1 MRCFK
6 NIALVAMAALL
17 SWSASAQSFGG
28 LLIDRDGMMSSDMY
42 ELSQVNFGFGTARSM
57 AMAGAFT
64 SLGGDVSAMAL
75 NPAGLGMYRT
85 NDFSI
90 TPMMSFQ
97 KANNSAANWGDN
109 SRSRFSMG
117 SMGLVLNLFEE
128 GGSGLVSLNF
138 GFGYNRIADLNYR
151 YGFHSASAPSTSPL
165 RSITDVFSL
174 QMGGSGIYPST
185 PGGPLNYDFSQAYF
199 WGGIL
204 AYNGWLLDAE
214 GSGADRYWTNAN
226 RIGINAGVGHT
237 IGVES
242 RGSIGEYDISMGM
255 NFDNKIYVG
264 ATLGLQVVDW
274 KRGFYYSEDYLYNG
288 QMPIAGYDESGEPII
303 LTEAAEWMDYDQMV
317 NISGTGVN
325 FKVGIIYRPI
335 PALRFGMAIHTPTFY
350 SLERDYQAFMGTNF
364 SQPKN
369 GNNGDLTP
377 VLSDMGENAWDFT
390 SPTRLM
396 FGASY
401 TIAKMAIV
409 SIDYERTWYN
419 GIRMKDVPNGFD
431 IYPADYRAQMKEN
444 YKGANT
450 LRAGVELK
458 PVPFIS
464 LRAGY
469 GLSAGMLR
477 HNKNEYTSRPQ
488 NYRTEAITAGV
499 GFSFG
504 RTTLDFA
511 YQNIQNKLTSY
522 YLYWATDA
530 LGDLNT
536 ESPRY
541 TTNFSRNYAVVTL
554 GYRF

>member
-1 MRCFK
+1 
-6 NIALVAMAALL
+6 MAALL
-17 SWSASAQSFGG
+17 SWSASAQGFGG
-28 LLIDRDGMMSSDMY
+28 LLMDRGGMMSSDMY

-90 TPMMSFQ
+90 TPMISFQ
-97 KANNSAANWGDN
+97 NAKNSAANWGDN
-109 SRSRFSMG
+109 ARSRFSMG
-117 SMGLVLNLFEE
+117 SVGLLLNVFE
-128 GGSGLVSLNF
+128 GSDAGLISLNF

-165 RSITDVFSL
+165 RSITDVFSMQL
-174 QMGGSGIYPST
+174 GSAGLFPS
-185 PGGPLNYDFSQAYF
+185 GEGKLNYDFRDAYF

-226 RIGINAGVGHT
+226 CIGINAGVGHT
-237 IGVES
+237 LGVES

-255 NFDNKIYVG
+255 NFNNKVYVG

-274 KRGFYYSEDYLYNG
+274 KRDFYYSEDYLYNG
-288 QMPIAGYDESGEPII
+288 QTPIAGYDESGEPIV
-303 LTEAAEWMDYDQMV
+303 LSDAAEWMDYDQMV

-350 SLERDYQAFMGTNF
+350 SLERDYQAFMGTNY
-364 SQPKN
+364 SLPLN

-377 VLSDMGENAWDFT
+377 VLSDTGENAWDFT

-396 FGASY
+396 LGASY
-401 TIAKMAIV
+401 TIAKMAIISV
-409 SIDYERTWYN
+409 DYERTWYN
-419 GIRMKDVPNGFD
+419 GIRMKHVPNGFD

-477 HNKNEYTSRPQ
+477 HDKAEYTSRPQ

-522 YLYWATDA
+522 YLYWATDD
-530 LGDLNT
+530 LGDFMAV
-536 ESPRY
+536 SPQY